1 MAKERSPR
9 RVVGT
14 KIVNLDQKD
23 CVMVKDYRSGKRSQ
37 VTKQDVASALN
48 QAWSKVI
55 SYRHGLK

>member
-23 CVMVKDYRSGKRSQ
+23 CVQVKDYRSGKRSQ
-37 VTKQDVASALN
+37 ATKEDVVLALN
-48 QAWSKVI
+48 QARGKVI